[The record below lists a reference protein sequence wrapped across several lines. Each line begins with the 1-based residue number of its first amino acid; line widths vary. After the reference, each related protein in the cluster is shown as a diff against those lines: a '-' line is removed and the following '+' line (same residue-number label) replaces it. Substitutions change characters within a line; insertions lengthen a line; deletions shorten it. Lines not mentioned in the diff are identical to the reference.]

1 MAKRK
6 SSDGEG
12 LNLDSL
18 MDTVTNVVGVLM
30 IVLIMVSLNIA
41 VSVSKILSDLP
52 PVEVSEL
59 ERLKKEVT
67 ENVPQEDPIK
77 VAEESKTKESEI
89 KKVKEELETLDI
101 SFTKQKVKMVDL
113 DDLSKQI
120 EERKKLRDDKKAEV
134 EKLIAELDRLKALL
148 DTTPVYA
155 PPPATVVKLPNPRP
169 MPEKAVLRRF
179 LVANGRV
186 LYLNDEEF
194 MKMVVTE
201 IEKNQKNLSIDVPVK
216 DKEGKVVMES
226 VRGKLVPKTKSV
238 FDQKKMAAH
247 IEKMRIATREIK
259 LELVVSPNSSR
270 IPMKLTPLPDAGETV
285 EDIKNPASVFQRA
298 MRKFKTEPDSVVW
311 FLVFK
316 DSLDTYLA
324 ARDIADLTG
333 VPAGWEI
340 YGNNFF
346 QRSVIPFEVDYTPP
360 PPRPP
365 PPPGTVRIAAPKTT
379 LD

>member
-1 MAKRK
+1 MAKRRQ
-6 SSDGEG
+6 SHDEE
-12 LNLDSL
+12 LPFVAL
-18 MDTVTNVVGVLM
+18 MDTMTNVVGVLI
-30 IVLIMVSLNIA
+30 IVLVMIGISLA
-41 VSVSKILSDLP
+41 SSVRKVLSELP
-52 PVEVSEL
+52 PVTVEQLQEL
-59 ERLKKEVT
+59 LKNIVESTPADDPKKL
-67 ENVPQEDPIK
+67 ED
-77 VAEESKTKESEI
+77 EI
-89 KKVKEELETLDI
+89 KKQEDELKKNSDDLKSMDLSTN
-101 SFTKQKVKMVDL
+101 KQQLKMMDL
-113 DDLSKQI
+113 DDLTKQI
-120 EERKKLRDDKKAEV
+120 EERKKIRDGKKADV
-134 EKLIAELDRLKALL
+134 EKLLAEVDRLKALL
-148 DTTPVYA
+148 DTTPVYV
-155 PPPATVVKLPNPRP
+155 PPSATVVKLPNPRP

-194 MKMVVTE
+194 MKMVVAE

-226 VRGKLVPKTKSV
+226 VRGKLVPKTKTV

-247 IEKMRIATREIK
+247 IEKVRIATREIK
-259 LELVVSPNSSR
+259 LDLVVSPNSSR
-270 IPMKLTPLPDAGETV
+270 IPMKLTPLPEAGETV
-285 EDIKNPASVFQRA
+285 EEIKNPASVFQRA

-316 DSLDTYLA
+316 DSLDTYLV
-324 ARDIADLTG
+324 ARDFADQAG

-360 PPRPP
+360 PP

>member
-6 SSDGEG
+6 SQDSEG

-41 VSVSKILSDLP
+41 VSVNKILSELP
-52 PVEVSEL
+52 PVEVTEL
-59 ERLKKEVT
+59 ERLKKEVAAT
-67 ENVPQEDPIK
+67 VPKEDPLQ
-77 VAEESKTKESEI
+77 VEEDAKTKESEI
-89 KKVKEELETLDI
+89 KKVTEELATLDI
-101 SFTKQKVKMVDL
+101 SFSKQKVKMIDL

-120 EERKKLRDDKKAEV
+120 EERKKLRDTQKADV
-134 EKLIAELDRLKALL
+134 EKLLAEVDRLKALL

-194 MKMVVTE
+194 MKMVITE
-201 IEKNQKNLSIDVPVK
+201 IEKNQKLLINSQVPVK
-216 DKEGKVVMES
+216 DKDGKVIMVTE
-226 VRGKLVPKTKSV
+226 RGKLVPRTKTIL
-238 FDQKKMAAH
+238 DQKKIAALF
-247 IEKMRIATREIK
+247 EKLRIATREIK

-270 IPMKLTPLPDAGETV
+270 IPMKLTPLPEAGETAA
-285 EDIKNPASVFQRA
+285 EMKNPASVFQRA

-316 DSLDTYLA
+316 DSLDTYLV
-324 ARDIADLTG
+324 ARDIADQAA

-340 YGNNFF
+340 YGANFF

-360 PPRPP
+360 PPAPA
-365 PPPGTVRIAAPKTT
+365 GVVRIAAPKTT

>member
-77 VAEESKTKESEI
+77 VADESKSKESEI
-89 KKVKEELETLDI
+89 KKVTEELETLDI
-101 SFTKQKVKMVDL
+101 NFSKQKVKMMDL
-113 DDLSKQI
+113 DDLTKQI
-120 EERKKLRDDKKAEV
+120 EERKKIRDAKKADV
-134 EKLIAELDRLKALL
+134 EKLLTEVDRLKALL

-194 MKMVVTE
+194 MKMVIAE
-201 IEKNQKNLSIDVPVK
+201 IEKNQKLLINSEVPVK
-216 DKEGKVVMES
+216 DKDGNVVMVTE
-226 VRGKLVPKTKSV
+226 RGKQVPKTKTLL
-238 FDQKKMAAH
+238 DQKKIAAH
-247 IEKMRIATREIK
+247 FEKLRIATREIK
-259 LELVVSPNSSR
+259 LDLVVSPNSYR
-270 IPMKLTPLPDAGETV
+270 IPMKLTPLPDAGEAV
-285 EDIKNPASVFQRA
+285 EEIKNPASVFQRA
-298 MRKFKTEPDSVVW
+298 MRKFKTEPDSVIW

-346 QRSVIPFEVDYTPP
+346 QRSVMPFEVDYTPP
-360 PPRPP
+360 PPA
-365 PPPGTVRIAAPKTT
+365 PPGTVRIAAPKTT